1 VGKRKS
7 IAIPCESCG
16 HRPRGAGGKLS
27 RCLECLK
34 SLVERE
40 RRLRDERVV
49 LRHDKLIRAKLS
61 ATRSGALKNNQR
73 KSNPM
78 SGRGSHGS

>member
-1 VGKRKS
+1 MGKRKS
-7 IAIPCESCG
+7 MAIPCESCG
-16 HRPRGAGGKLS
+16 HRPRGAGGQLS
-27 RCLECLK
+27 RCLECLR
-34 SLVERE
+34 SLCERD
-40 RRLRDERVV
+40 RRLRDERAV

-61 ATRSGALKNNQR
+61 AAKSETLIINQR

>member
-1 VGKRKS
+1 MGKHKPM
-7 IAIPCESCG
+7 AIVCESCG

-27 RCLECLK
+27 RCLERLR
-34 SLVERE
+34 SLVERD
-40 RRLRDERVV
+40 RRLRNERAV

-61 ATRSGALKNNQR
+61 TAKSGTLIINQR

-78 SGRGSHGS
+78 SGRGNHGS